1 MTIKEYTVKEVLAM
15 NQAMISVGAL
25 LLIDP
30 KKKKG
35 VNRLDNTCNVLV
47 KEVFERG
54 DKVFVR
60 GNHIPSN
67 RSMVL
72 DQETR
77 VILV

>member
-1 MTIKEYTVKEVLAM
+1 MTIKEHTVREIIAT
-15 NQAMISVGAL
+15 NQAMISAGAL

-35 VNRLDNTCNVLV
+35 INRLDCSCNIIV